1 MDFKLENVLVSLHS
15 LKTMGSAPLFLRN
28 GELLGH
34 SPILH
39 ICIAV
44 GDPVIEMGGLGSSHQ
59 EERVEI
65 QLSRWEGWDPINWFN
80 SDTYLCACPKQG
92 LRYPTSYVVVFLCSV
107 SSVKM
112 RGDFFVSSI
121 LVELMTITDLGF
133 LFIMNKN
140 VDIKFSVHKR
150 FWNNHDQL
158 HLMLK
163 HLKAKQCKI
172 KLYIISI

>member
-1 MDFKLENVLVSLHS
+1 MVFLSGSEYAQVFFYRLCIYVLPLEIQLSRE
-15 LKTMGSAPLFLRN
+15 KGWR
-28 GELLGH
+28 
-34 SPILH
+34 
-39 ICIAV
+39 
-44 GDPVIEMGGLGSSHQ
+44 SSYQ

-80 SDTYLCACPKQG
+80 PDTYLCACPKQG